1 MNMNIRKTLKHSA
14 LYLSLVAIIGGC
26 DVTDDEIDGNTDG
39 VTNQDG
45 DAIVVDFPIAYIQR
59 PVPLGLADEDD
70 LQESILTEDILEP
83 SESRAGAV
91 LVMKDRATLTAAS
104 RVITEGIFPPVIDE
118 SGEPQEPLYDVR
130 DLNVNAQGTK
140 LVFSMRAPLD
150 ENLDDDDPD
159 QPTWNIWEYDTEEDT
174 LTRAILSDTN
184 AEKGHDR
191 FPVYLPDDSIVFS
204 STRQRNSKRLLL
216 DLNGSGFTYVTEAD
230 DESRAFTL
238 HRIDSD
244 REDITQI
251 SYGKGHDIY
260 PTVLDNG
267 RILFLRGDDTSNAN
281 GDRLS
286 LYTMHPDGGN
296 LSIHYGFH
304 SPSGSNTDGIGV
316 LTQPRQLPDS
326 TDIIVT
332 YKPRE
337 TTTFGG
343 DIYTVDIENYIDNTQ
358 PTSANIG
365 ATGPAEQSLTFD
377 DVVLEGQSPHGH
389 FNAAYPMHD
398 GTGRLLTSW
407 MPCLVQGYDLNIY
420 VQQIDT
426 RITDGDDVLIGFD
439 TTYQLIND
447 EGELVDEDGRRLNTG
462 VAPVTVAFDEI
473 TSLPCNASTFA
484 NENIMPSAPQ
494 FGIWVYD
501 PISETQDPLVLSND
515 IGTMYTDVVAL
526 EPKTSPTLI
535 PDATNTDL
543 IFMERLTSFN
553 IAEFTGA
560 LVEEQ
565 VGVINI
571 KSIYDVDGVDAS
583 GPGIAAMANPLITP
597 TDSRAIRFVRFL
609 SEANLPH
616 EDELEIDDNLIE
628 GRGNSPSRSIIG
640 YSQVHPDGSVMA
652 KLPADTAFTME
663 FVDANGRRVNSNV
676 SRPHRNWIN
685 VRPGEVRTCNGCHAA
700 TSTAPHGRPDAAP
713 ESANEGALAE
723 VHFTNTSLNDRFGT
737 PYPAPEIGETMAEFY
752 VRTKLQDDEE
762 PDPLKLSL
770 DLKFEDEWTDAAVS
784 GAQVGTPI
792 DIGFGDPEALG
803 PNNLLTVAPVFLSSC
818 LTEWEYRCRTVID
831 YPEHIQPIF
840 EVARTM
846 TDSDGVDVDITCLN
860 CHAPIDSDGLAQ
872 VPAPDADGFQLDF
885 TPIISPLDDDMVF
898 LKGYD
903 ELFEDGDLQFELNED
918 GMLVVRQIPLVV
930 DGAIQYQT
938 TAIQDIDGNATFE
951 YLDLLGNTVC
961 AADGSTDP
969 DLTQVLDVNG
979 VIVPCIRFVCTVDD
993 AGNEVFNDVNANG
1006 NFDREDSCVERQPI
1020 LVPDEQP
1027 QYLTPNGANAARN
1040 QRFFD
1045 AFASGGAHEG
1055 YLTPAEIKLFSEWLD
1070 VGGQY
1075 YNDIFKAIDD

>member
-14 LYLSLVAIIGGC
+14 LYLALLAIIGGC
-26 DVTDDEIDGNTDG
+26 DVTDDEIDGEGGST
-39 VTNQDG
+39 QDG
-45 DAIVVDFPIAYIQR
+45 DAVVVDFPIAYIQR
-59 PVPLGLADEDD
+59 PVPIGLADEDD
-70 LQESILTEDILEP
+70 VQVSILTENVLEP

-91 LVMKDRATLTAAS
+91 LIMKDRAAVSAAT
-104 RVITEGIFPPVIDE
+104 RIITEGVFPSVMDAN
-118 SGEPQEPLYDVR
+118 GDPQEPLYDVR
-130 DLNVNAQGTK
+130 DLNVNAEGTK

-159 QPTWNIWEYDTEEDT
+159 QPTWNIWEYDTEDDT

-191 FPVYLPDDSIVFS
+191 FPSYLPDDSIVFS

-238 HRIDSD
+238 HRIDSE
-244 REDITQI
+244 RESISQI

-260 PTVLDNG
+260 PTVLDDG

-281 GDRLS
+281 RDRLS
-286 LYTMHPDGGN
+286 FYTMHPDGTN

-304 SPSGSNTDGIGV
+304 SPSGSDQDGMGALI
-316 LTQPRQLPDS
+316 QPRQVPDS
-326 TDIIVT
+326 DDILVT

-337 TTTFGG
+337 TTIFGG
-343 DIYTVDIENYIDNTQ
+343 DIYIVDTENYIDNTQ
-358 PTSANIG
+358 PTAANIG
-365 ATGPAEQSLTFD
+365 ATGPAEESISVGE
-377 DVVLEGQSPHGH
+377 VVLEAQSPHGY
-389 FNAAYPMHD
+389 FNSAYPMDD
-398 GTGRLLTSW
+398 GTGRLLVSW
-407 MPCLVQGYDLNIY
+407 MPCLVQGYRLNIY
-420 VQQIDT
+420 VERIDT
-426 RITDGDDVLIGFD
+426 DITDEDDVVIGVNS
-439 TTYQLIND
+439 TYQLINVD
-447 EGELVDEDGRRLNTG
+447 GELVDEDGDLLAEG
-462 VAPVTVAFDEI
+462 ADPVIIPFADI
-473 TSLPCNASTFA
+473 TSLPCTSDTFE
-484 NENIMPSAPQ
+484 NENILPSEPQ
-494 FGIWVYD
+494 FGVWVYD
-501 PISETQDPLVLSND
+501 PATETQDPVVLAND
-515 IGTMYTDVVAL
+515 VGTIYTEAVVLAPL
-526 EPKTSPTLI
+526 QDTPTFI
-535 PDATNTDL
+535 PDATNTDVG
-543 IFMERLTSFN
+543 FMERLTTNN

-560 LVEEQ
+560 LMDEQ

-571 KSIYDVDGVDAS
+571 KSIYDIDGVDAS
-583 GPGIAAMANPLITP
+583 GPGITAMANPLITP
-597 TDSRAIRFVRFL
+597 ADSRAIRFVRFL

-616 EDELEIDDNLIE
+616 EDELEIDEDLIE

-700 TSTAPHGRPDAAP
+700 GSTAPHGRPDAEP
-713 ESANEGALAE
+713 EPANEGALAE
-723 VHFTNTSLNDRFGT
+723 VAFANTSLNDRFGT
-737 PYPAPEIGETMAEFY
+737 PYPAPQISETMAEYY
-752 VRTKLQDDEE
+752 VRTKLQDSEE

-770 DLKFEDEWTDAAVS
+770 DLKYEDEWSDAAVT
-784 GAQVGTPI
+784 GIQVGTPI
-792 DIGFGDPEALG
+792 DIAFGDPEALG

-818 LTEWEYRCRTVID
+818 LIDWEYRCRTVID
-831 YPEHIQPIF
+831 YPDHIQPIF
-840 EVARTM
+840 EVPRTT
-846 TDSDGVDVDITCLN
+846 TDSDGADIDITCLS
-860 CHAPIDSDGLAQ
+860 CHAPLDADGLAQ

-903 ELFEDGDLQFELNED
+903 ELFEDGDLQVELNED
-918 GMLVVRQIPLVV
+918 GLLVVRQIPQVIN
-930 DGAIQYQT
+930 GEIQYQT
-938 TAIQDIDGNATFE
+938 TAIRDIDGNATFE
-951 YLDLLGNTVC
+951 YLDLAGDTVC

-969 DLTQVLDVNG
+969 DLTQVLDANDA
-979 VIVPCIRFVCTVDD
+979 IVPCIRFVCTVDD
-993 AGNEVFNDVNANG
+993 AGDEVFNDVNANG